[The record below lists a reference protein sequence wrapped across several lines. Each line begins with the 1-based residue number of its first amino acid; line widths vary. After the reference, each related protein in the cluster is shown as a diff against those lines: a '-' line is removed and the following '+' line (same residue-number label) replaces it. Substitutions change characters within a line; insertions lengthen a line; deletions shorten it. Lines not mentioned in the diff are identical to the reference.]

1 MALLHKIR
9 SSFTTQLTLWVAGF
23 VTAIYVIVIA
33 LLARFSEHVVFD
45 ESIETT
51 QQALENTALRIDNTL
66 RQAEMTAFLEHK
78 TFMADK
84 KYVERLISD
93 NSYFVSLNQFLP
105 NAQFFVS
112 ASGVPE
118 QKPGH
123 FVFAEPIYNNR
134 LHLVIICPNDD
145 IYGKYEAVK
154 IFLFV
159 TGIAGLLLI
168 IFLCWKIIAR
178 HLWPL
183 HLLADSAELIADGN
197 LDVRIPDSGMKNE
210 IGQLQN
216 SFATM
221 QMSLATY
228 MDEMRQKQVMLGRQ
242 NTELENAYSHAK
254 DYDKLK
260 NKFLSNMTDQMVK
273 PIDNICELTDKVC
286 DQYESMNQS
295 EMEKILP
302 QMVASTDKVTH
313 LLEQLLDV
321 PSKKY
326 TAL

>member
-1 MALLHKIR
+1 MTLLHKIR

-45 ESIETT
+45 EFIETT
-51 QQALENTALRIDNTL
+51 QQALENTALRIDNSL
-66 RQAEMTAFLEHK
+66 RQTEMRAFLEHQTYAVNK
-78 TFMADK
+78 TV
-84 KYVERLISD
+84 VEQLIRD
-93 NSYFVSLNQFLP
+93 NNYFANLNQSLP
-105 NAQFFVS
+105 NAKFYVS
-112 ASGVPE
+112 DKGVPE
-118 QKPGH
+118 QNSG
-123 FVFAEPIYNNR
+123 FLVFAEPIYKNR
-134 LHLVIICPNDD
+134 LQLVIVCPSDD
-145 IYGKYEAVK
+145 IYSKYETVK
-154 IFLFV
+154 IFLFI
-159 TGIAGLLLI
+159 TGLIGLLLI
-168 IFLCWKIIAR
+168 LFLCWKVIAR

-228 MDEMRQKQVMLGRQ
+228 MDEMRHKQVMLGRQ
-242 NTELENAYSHAK
+242 NAELENAYSHAQ
-254 DYDKLK
+254 DYDNLK
-260 NKFLSNMTDQMVK
+260 NRFLSNMTDQMIK
-273 PIDNICELTDKVC
+273 PIDNICELTDKIC
-286 DQYESMNQS
+286 DQYESMSQ
-295 EMEKILP
+295 EDMEKFLN
-302 QMVASTDKVTH
+302 QMIANTDKVTH

-321 PSKKY
+321 PSQKY

>member
-1 MALLHKIR
+1 
-9 SSFTTQLTLWVAGF
+9 VAGF
-23 VTAIYVIVIA
+23 VTVIYVIVIA

-51 QQALENTALRIDNTL
+51 QQALENTALRIDNSL
-66 RQAEMTAFLEHK
+66 RQADMTAFLEHQ
-78 TFMADK
+78 TFTADK
-84 KYVERLISD
+84 MYIERLIRD

-112 ASGVPE
+112 DKGAPE
-118 QKPGH
+118 QKPGY

-134 LHLVIICPNDD
+134 FHLVIVCPNDD

-159 TGIAGLLLI
+159 TGLTGLLLI
-168 IFLCWKIIAR
+168 IFFCWKVIAR